1 MHDKRRVWCS
11 RSINGTLTRCS
22 ITRQLHTSPR
32 THIYSV
38 DEYKIHKKPTHQQ
51 KYKVLLYSAAVLFW
65 LIWWCIFL
73 PSSSIIGWETF
84 FKWDFLISQSPLR
97 KHGVFHGRPSHPPL
111 LSLAAREVLNPLWQR
126 LDVRFSANEERAT
139 VASSRLPPAG
149 LLLLQPRFSPGA
161 DLRSVRTL
169 VKNHGDPQTRS
180 ITKTTPG
187 TSAYIQIN
195 IFLPTQLW
203 YSVRSASKC
212 IGFFLIL
219 PLWCR
224 SWSPQSPDRL
234 FK

>member
-1 MHDKRRVWCS
+1 MGIK
-11 RSINGTLTRCS
+11 S
-22 ITRQLHTSPR
+22 ITNQ
-32 THIYSV
+32 HIN
-38 DEYKIHKKPTHQQ
+38 

-97 KHGVFHGRPSHPPL
+97 KHGVFHGRPSHPPSVPLIGCPWGSESALAAVGYPL
-111 LSLAAREVLNPLWQR
+111 LSQWGESNCCVL
-126 LDVRFSANEERAT
+126 SAP
-139 VASSRLPPAG
+139 SS

-180 ITKTTPG
+180 TTKTTPG

-212 IGFFLIL
+212 IGCFLIL